1 MRLLSDMS
9 CDPKKFWWASQK
21 IKIIIIFKKLIKS
34 GLWNRKTLNDL
45 LELLKRGMFIGNVY
59 WYIWNEVTLQ
69 TDSSSVGN
77 FVSFLLLNSSVLT
90 CSLFKCRQRW
100 FIYIVVDSGRVGVV
114 TDEQQVTDVWVIWI
128 LPECQTEPGHQN
140 SLSITKWKNRKLF
153 WVSKCCGL
161 PVECLFWQSGR
172 VLRSGYF

>member
-1 MRLLSDMS
+1 M
-9 CDPKKFWWASQK
+9 
-21 IKIIIIFKKLIKS
+21 
-34 GLWNRKTLNDL
+34 
-45 LELLKRGMFIGNVY
+45 
-59 WYIWNEVTLQ
+59 TLQ
-69 TDSSSVGN
+69 TGSTSVGN

-140 SLSITKWKNRKLF
+140 SLSITKWKNWKWF

-161 PVECLFWQSGR
+161 PVEWLFWQTEEWLLLVNKWLIYSQCHNADGSSVCYPEDWLRIQLMCCQPLRANR
-172 VLRSGYF
+172 V